1 MNKITKPFSAFI
13 FDMDG
18 ILLDSE
24 SIYKQVYMTIGKQL
38 GFEISE
44 EIYLQ
49 IVGTNKITTRDIIKT
64 AMGSDF
70 PYDEFDARWVKLVS
84 ERMAENVPLKT
95 GAKEILALLELNNIP
110 FALATSTPYKAAKKH
125 LIGADIYNYFDIIIS
140 GDDVV
145 NGKPHPEPFLKA
157 ATGLG
162 INPSE
167 CVAIEDSYN
176 GVRSAHR
183 AGMQVIMIPDQLP
196 ENDEMRQLCHA
207 ILSSLNDMPKACSL

>member
-1 MNKITKPFSAFI
+1 
-13 FDMDG
+13 MDG

-24 SIYKQVYMTIGKQL
+24 SIYKHASIKIAKQL
-38 GFEISE
+38 GFDLSE

-49 IVGTNKITTRDIIKT
+49 TVGTNERTAKKIIQTG
-64 AMGSDF
+64 MGANF
-70 PYDEFDARWVKLVS
+70 PYDEFDARWVKWVS
-84 ERMAENVPLKT
+84 EKMAQNVPLKS
-95 GAKEILALLELNNIP
+95 GAREILALLKSNNIP
-110 FALATSTPYKAAKKH
+110 FALATSTSYSAAKNY
-125 LIGADIYNYFDIIIS
+125 LIGANIYSYFDIIIS

-162 INPSE
+162 INPNE

-207 ILSSLNDMPKACSL
+207 ILSSLHHVPKACAL